1 MNKALYRKLMRK
13 IKFLDFLNY
22 CGIIPANSLVCVVFK
37 KLPDEEVLNE
47 MRKLKY
53 KIIPLAKNPYL

>member
-13 IKFLDFLNY
+13 IKFLDILNY

-37 KLPDEEVLNE
+37 KLPDEDVLAK
-47 MRKLKY
+47 MRKLKF